1 MWNLESEGKVSSL
14 TNDNLKKQRSFSIY
28 SCLDKATE

>member
-14 TNDNLKKQRSFSIY
+14 TNDNLNKQRSFSIY
-28 SCLDKATE
+28 SYVG